1 MSKKSLTIRLLVF
14 FFWGIFFFL
23 IAISHI
29 EGSDRLNPILKFDF
43 MRISPQGW
51 GFFTKSP
58 DDGYV
63 LAYEYQA
70 ALPNNLMN
78 VKNASSENLFGLS
91 KNNRYIDMEIAQI
104 VSNIPKEV
112 WKQAKGKPE
121 NLKID
126 TYKIVKLNTKLRT
139 FKNGEKY
146 IIARAK
152 PIPQAWANENQEQ
165 YNPFM
170 YAAITIGYFNE
181 KQDSILLK

>member
-1 MSKKSLTIRLLVF
+1 MKFPRLDKKYRKE
-14 FFWGIFFFL
+14 
-23 IAISHI
+23 
-29 EGSDRLNPILKFDF
+29 EGN
-43 MRISPQGW
+43 
-51 GFFTKSP
+51 
-58 DDGYV
+58 
-63 LAYEYQA
+63 
-70 ALPNNLMN
+70 
-78 VKNASSENLFGLS
+78 
-91 KNNRYIDMEIAQI
+91 
-104 VSNIPKEV
+104 
-112 WKQAKGKPE
+112 QAKGKHE